1 MAIASGNSIS
11 ATDFNAVVVAV
22 NKYWGDNYPSSAVT
36 DSDKTNA
43 KYGWGQTHALELTG
57 SDDRVTANDL
67 VEAKHINQ
75 LIARANATGLHLG
88 LGTSLSYKIIGNTV
102 TPADAN
108 AVNTRFSAAT
118 IDALNDTRSTA
129 ILGQHTVG
137 SGNTT
142 SSTLGTISRTSTWAE
157 ILVSEQTISFTNYAH
172 ARYFFNSG
180 GGISLVWDI
189 TGGSGTETANWDAN
203 LAGMGTIIF
212 LADDVVN
219 SGTGGYSTPN
229 VGFYGLTTSYQL
241 MYSYSF
247 GDGVGS
253 GYMSSAYFSG
263 GDVNAYLG
271 GGAYQRGGYLKAA
284 ASGSYAGTYA
294 INRISVY
301 GKYSNNGEVIH
312 LKCYLQTPDDA
323 TPINGTLS
331 QTLGYISPNN
341 QVGSGGTG
349 AAAASTTFSINSY
362 KPTGHVFTN
371 DFSSGDDR

>member
-57 SDDRVTANDL
+57 SDDRITANDN

-88 LGTSLSYKIIGNTV
+88 LGTSLSYKILGNTV
-102 TPADAN
+102 TPADAT

-118 IDALNDTRSTA
+118 IDVLSDTRSTA

-142 SSTLGTISRTSTWAE
+142 SSTLGSISRTSTWAE
-157 ILVSEQTISFTNYAH
+157 ILLSEQTVTFTNYAH

-180 GGISLVWDI
+180 GGLSLLWDI
-189 TGGSGTETANWDAN
+189 TGGTGTETANWDAN
-203 LAGMGTIIF
+203 LAQMGTIIF

-229 VGFYGLTTSYQL
+229 VGFYGLTTD
-241 MYSYSF
+241 F
-247 GDGVGS
+247 
-253 GYMSSAYFSG
+253 SSAYFSG
-263 GDVNAYLG
+263 GDVNVG
-271 GGAYQRGGYLKAA
+271 GHASARGGYLTPG
-284 ASGSYAGTYA
+284 SGSYAGTYA

-301 GKYSNNGEVIH
+301 GKYSSNGEVIH
-312 LKCYLQTPDDA
+312 LRAYLQTPDDS
-323 TPINGTLS
+323 TPINGTLT
-331 QTLGYISPNN
+331 QTLGYIAPNN
-341 QVGSGGTG
+341 QIGSGGTG
-349 AAAASTTFSINSY
+349 SAAASTTFSINSY
-362 KPTGHVFTN
+362 KPIGHAFTN
-371 DFSSGDDR
+371 NFSSGDDR